1 MQAPLTLTLSS
12 GGVPVADRRFQL
24 LVVDDDPAL
33 RGALAALLQLEG
45 YEVTV
50 AESLEDAQRAAQNLP
65 DLVLLD
71 LHLGSGKSYDFGRWL
86 GSRGIPFLMLSG
98 ETKSLEK
105 VLTLELGAEDYITK
119 PFDEAE
125 LFARIRVILRRLG
138 TSVGALQDLLIGNA
152 RLRVERRALER
163 QGEII
168 PLTEQEF
175 HLLLTFLRHPQEV
188 LGREMLARD
197 SGSQPLAAG
206 QRHIDVAVGKL
217 RQKLGTGSIVAV
229 RGLGYQLA
237 LPVSSPPGA
246 SPAR

>member
-1 MQAPLTLTLSS
+1 MAK
-12 GGVPVADRRFQL
+12 RRFQL

-33 RGALAALLQLEG
+33 RGTLAALLQMEG
-45 YEVTV
+45 YDV
-50 AESLEDAQRAAQNLP
+50 AVADSLEAGQGAAQTLP

-71 LHLGSGKSYDFGRWL
+71 LRLGRGKSYDFGRWL
-86 GSRGIPFLMLSG
+86 SGRGIPFLMLSG
-98 ETKSLEK
+98 ETSSLEK

-125 LFARIRVILRRLG
+125 LFARIRVILRRQG
-138 TSVGALQDLLIGNA
+138 TPQGALQDQLIGNA
-152 RLRVERRALER
+152 RLRVERRALEV
-163 QGEII
+163 QGETI

-175 HLLLTFLRHPQEV
+175 HLLTTFLRYPQEV
-188 LGREMLARD
+188 VPREVLARD

-217 RQKLGTGSIVAV
+217 RHKLGPGSIVAV
-229 RGLGYQLA
+229 RGQGYQLV
-237 LPVSSPPGA
+237 LPVASPSGA

>member
-1 MQAPLTLTLSS
+1 MAKH
-12 GGVPVADRRFQL
+12 RFQL

-33 RGALAALLQLEG
+33 RGTLAALLQMEG
-45 YEVTV
+45 YDV
-50 AESLEDAQRAAQNLP
+50 AVADSLEAGQQAAQTLP

-71 LHLGSGKSYDFGRWL
+71 LRLGRGKSYDFGRWL
-86 GSRGIPFLMLSG
+86 SGRGIPFLMLSG
-98 ETKSLEK
+98 ETSSLEK

-125 LFARIRVILRRLG
+125 LFARIRVILRRQG
-138 TSVGALQDLLIGNA
+138 TPQGALQDQLIGNA
-152 RLRVERRALER
+152 RLRVERRALEI
-163 QGEII
+163 QGETI

-175 HLLLTFLRHPQEV
+175 HLLTTFLRYPQDVVPREV
-188 LGREMLARD
+188 LARD

-217 RQKLGTGSIVAV
+217 RHKLGPGSIVAV
-229 RGLGYQLA
+229 RGQGYQLV
-237 LPVSSPPGA
+237 LPVASPSGA